1 MMPPLFDSHCHINAP
16 EFAYDRADV
25 IRRMKAAGLV
35 GAMVIG
41 CEEKEIGLVTDLV
54 RGNPGFLYGAW
65 ALHPEYE
72 VTDEHPEVTLEH
84 IVDVCSAPE
93 MAAVGETGLDY
104 HWCKGDL
111 TWQKNRFR
119 RHIEAAL
126 HLKKPLIVHAR
137 EAEDDALA
145 ILTEMHAGDVGFV
158 LHCFGGTMDCALK
171 AVDAGGLVSFTG
183 VVTFK
188 SATALAET
196 AEAVPLEKLMVETD
210 CPYMAPVPYRGKR
223 NEPAFVAK
231 VAEKIATVKDLP
243 YDEVAWVT
251 TENALN
257 FFHLNHA

>member
-1 MMPPLFDSHCHINAP
+1 MSPLFDSHSHINAP
-16 EFAYDRADV
+16 EFAEDRAAV
-25 IRRMKAAGLV
+25 IDRMKTAGLV

-41 CEEKEIGLVTDLV
+41 CEEREIGTVTDLV
-54 RGNPGFLYGAW
+54 RTNPGFLYGAW

-72 VTDEHPEVTLEH
+72 VSDEHPDVTLER
-84 IVDVCSAPE
+84 IIDVCSTPE
-93 MAAVGETGLDY
+93 MVAVGETGLDY

-126 HLKKPLIVHAR
+126 HLKKPIIVHAR

-145 ILTEMHAGDVGFV
+145 ILTEMHAGDAGFV
-158 LHCFGGTMDCALK
+158 LHCFGGATDCALK

-188 SATALAET
+188 SAAALAET
-196 AEAVPLEKLMVETD
+196 ARVVPLQHLMVETD

-231 VAEKIATVKDLP
+231 VAEKIAAVKDLSFE
-243 YDEVAWVT
+243 EVARVT

>member
-1 MMPPLFDSHCHINAP
+1 MMPPLFDSHSHINAP
-16 EFAYDRADV
+16 EFAEDRTAV
-25 IRRMKAAGLV
+25 IDRMKTAGLV

-41 CEEKEIGLVTDLV
+41 CEEKEIGTVTDLV
-54 RGNPGFLYGAW
+54 RENSGFLHGAW

-72 VTDEHPEVTLEH
+72 VTDEHPEVTLKR
-84 IVDVCSAPE
+84 IVDVCSAPQ
-93 MAAVGETGLDY
+93 MVAVGETGLDY

-126 HLKKPLIVHAR
+126 HLKKPIIVHAR

-158 LHCFGGTMDCALK
+158 LHCFGGTTDCALK
-171 AVDAGGLVSFTG
+171 VVDAGGLVSFTG

-196 AEAVPLEKLMVETD
+196 ARVVPLKNLMVETD

-231 VAEKIATVKDLP
+231 VAEKIAAVKDLSFE
-243 YDEVAWVT
+243 EVARVT
-251 TENALN
+251 TENALT